1 MSRTA
6 SRLSLVACALILAA
20 CSNPTAPEPAAQAQ
34 QQVKSPTTTTPRA
47 GVAACDW
54 IIPWC

>member
-6 SRLSLVACALILAA
+6 TRLSLVACALILAA
-20 CSNPTAPEPAAQAQ
+20 CSNPTAPEPAVQAQ
-34 QQVKSPTTTTPRA
+34 QQVKSPTTTPRA
-47 GVAACDW
+47 DVAACDW